1 MSSKMNQLA
10 KDLRTAL
17 TETDNKKPAPYD
29 TQAEV
34 VRVDGETAWV
44 HIPGGVEET
53 PVRRTINA
61 KEGDNVQ
68 VRVSGGRAWITGN
81 VTNPPTDDT
90 RANTAYILAQ
100 TADENAEAAR
110 NAADKA
116 EADAERAHIAADSAE
131 RDAEAAHTAA
141 DEAMGSAIAANIA
154 SNSALTQLSVV
165 EDVASVLTWISEH
178 GTYKLTDDT
187 AVVSGKLY
195 FSRSGDDYSLI
206 TAPTGN
212 PHTNGYYEIDT
223 LGDEAVSNYISSHLS
238 LTNAGLWVVKD
249 NSGYKILLAND
260 GMRVYDNLGNLVVT
274 YGTSIEFA
282 NNREFHIGN
291 QNAYIIFN
299 PSNNGSITIGGSN
312 IILGTDKTLSEVLA
326 DINNTFIF
334 DVTYTVSGTDPNRI
348 AHFEAHLY
356 QGGED
361 IKTQYDPEQFTWYLK
376 TEDGEDPIIPTGSV
390 DNTGYTID
398 VNLSDC
404 GYGAEVIAHF
414 TTNEDSPLLTGDD
427 DNLTDVDN
435 TPLTGRTPSGD
446 SVRVRDLTVST
457 TLYSSDKLLIVGS
470 EDEHLATISTIADV
484 IWEKYGITIE
494 DEPLLQGNNVYENL
508 GLGRITNSEIE
519 ALQL

>member
-1 MSSKMNQLA
+1 MSNINKVA
-10 KDLRTAL
+10 KELKKAL
-17 TETDNKKPAPYD
+17 TESDERKPRAYD
-29 TQAEV
+29 TEATV
-34 VRVDGETAWV
+34 VRVDGNTLWV
-44 HIPGGVEET
+44 NFPGGENET
-53 PVRRTINA
+53 PVRRTVDA
-61 KEGDNVQ
+61 KPGDNIM
-68 VRVSGGRAWITGN
+68 VRVANHRAWTAGN
-81 VTNPPTDDT
+81 STSPPTDDT
-90 RANTAYILAQ
+90 RANIAYKIARV
-100 TADENAEAAR
+100 ADENAEAAR
-110 NAADKA
+110 NAAEMA
-116 EADAERAHIAADSAE
+116 EADAERAHAAADSAE
-131 RDAEAAHTAA
+131 QDAAAAHTAA

-178 GTYKLTDDT
+178 GTYKLTADT
-187 AVVSGKLY
+187 EVVSGKLY

-223 LGDEAVSNYISSHLS
+223 LGDETVSNYISSHLS

-326 DINNTFIF
+326 EINNTFIL
-334 DVTYTVSGTDPNRI
+334 DVTYEITGTDPNRI
-348 AHFEAHLY
+348 ASLEAHLY
-356 QGGED
+356 RGGVD
-361 IKTQYDPEQFTWYLK
+361 IKTQYESWRFEWSLK
-376 TEDGEDPIIPTGSV
+376 TEDGEEPIIPTGSV
-390 DNTGYTID
+390 DNTGYTTT

-404 GYGAEVIAHF
+404 GYGAEVICKF
-414 TTNEDSPLLTGDD
+414 STTEDSPLLTDDD
-427 DNLTDVDN
+427 DNLTDVNN
-435 TPLTGRTPSGD
+435 TPLTGRTESGN

-457 TLYSSDKLLIVGS
+457 TILPTDKLLIVGG
-470 EDEHLATISTIADV
+470 EDEHLATISTIADAL
-484 IWEKYGITIE
+484 WAKYGITIE
-494 DEPLLQGNNVYENL
+494 DEPLLQGNNVYEDL

-519 ALQL
+519 ALSL

>member
-10 KDLRTAL
+10 KDLRTIL

-34 VRVDGETAWV
+34 VRVDGNTAWV

-100 TADENAEAAR
+100 TADENAETAR

-116 EADAERAHIAADSAE
+116 EADAERAHAAADSAE
-131 RDAEAAHTAA
+131 QDAAAAHTAA

-206 TAPTGN
+206 TAPSDN
-212 PHTNGYYEIDT
+212 PHAEGYYEIDT
-223 LGDEAVSNYISSHLS
+223 LGDESVSNYISSHLS

-249 NSGYKILLAND
+249 NNGYKILLSNT
-260 GMRVYDNLGNLVVT
+260 GMTVYDNLGNPVVT
-274 YGTSIEFA
+274 YGSTIEFA
-282 NNREFHIGN
+282 NNRVFRIGN
-291 QNAYIIFN
+291 QNTYIRFDPAN
-299 PSNNGSITIGGSN
+299 GGSISISGAN
-312 IILGTDKTLSEVLA
+312 ITLGDSRTLDDVVA
-326 DINNTFIF
+326 TVDNTFIL
-334 DVTYTVSGTDPNRI
+334 DVTYEITGTDPNKI
-348 AHFEAHLY
+348 ATLTAHVY
-356 QGGED
+356 RGGVD
-361 IKTQYDPEQFTWYLK
+361 ITSQFNANQFLWSLK
-376 TEDGEDPIIPTGSV
+376 TEDGETPIIPTGHI
-390 DNTGYTID
+390 DNTGYTTT
-398 VNLSDC
+398 VYLSTC
-404 GYGAEVIAHF
+404 GYGAEVICKF
-414 TTNEDSPLLTGDD
+414 STTEDSPLLTGDD

-435 TPLTGRTPSGD
+435 TPLTGRTESGN

-457 TLYSSDKLLIVGS
+457 TILPTDKLLIVGG
-470 EDEHLATISTIADV
+470 EDEHLATISAIADAL
-484 IWEKYGITIE
+484 WTKYGITIE
-494 DEPLLQGNNVYENL
+494 DEPLLQGNNVYEDL
-508 GLGRITNSEIE
+508 GLGKITNSEIE
-519 ALQL
+519 ALSL